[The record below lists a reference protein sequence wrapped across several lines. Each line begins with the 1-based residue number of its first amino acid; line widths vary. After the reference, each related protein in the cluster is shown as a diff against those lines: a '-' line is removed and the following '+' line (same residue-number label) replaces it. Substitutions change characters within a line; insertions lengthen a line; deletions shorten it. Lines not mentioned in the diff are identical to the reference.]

1 MKQRV
6 YSAVLSTIAIAVSGA
21 AYADQDV
28 LCIASGDP
36 LAPLPCEI
44 TINPELG
51 PIYRITTDKDGIGI
65 GDGPGGLPFVIIK
78 NAPQGSLVV
87 DASGNVTNGNVGPNT
102 AGSLRVRRDN
112 GSAKLLV
119 QESNSIVTPRA
130 LMELRNNGPVDF
142 EMVNTNTNQKWRFSA
157 QTTGFR
163 INLVDGIG
171 PEFEVRPNGDAVLRG
186 TLTENSDVN
195 VKSNIEA
202 LDGNLVLA
210 KLDAM
215 PVSEWSYRWESPSV
229 RHIGPMA
236 QDFHAAFGL
245 GTDETKISPRD
256 MAGVSMAAIKALRGE
271 LVARDAEIATQREQI
286 SALQAKLG
294 ELDQLKDQI
303 AAIESRLPHQVVSRN

>member
-21 AYADQDV
+21 VQADETIECTSPNTPNCQILIDPQSGGNYRIDADQFG
-28 LCIASGDP
+28 L
-36 LAPLPCEI
+36 
-44 TINPELG
+44 
-51 PIYRITTDKDGIGI
+51 GI
-65 GDGPGGLPFVIIK
+65 GDGPGGLPFVILAG
-78 NAPQGSLVV
+78 APAGSLVV
-87 DASGNVTNGNVGPNT
+87 DASGNVTSGFTGPDT
-102 AGSLRVRRDN
+102 AGALRVRRSN

-119 QESNSIVTPRA
+119 QETSGTVASRR
-130 LMELRNNGPVDF
+130 LFELRNNGPIGF
-142 EMVNTNTNQKWRFSA
+142 AMINTNTSDEWRFAA

-163 INLVDGIG
+163 ITLASSPSPD
-171 PEFEVRPNGDAVLRG
+171 FEVLKNGDAVLRG
-186 TLTENSDVN
+186 TLTEGSDVN

-210 KLDAM
+210 KLDAL
-215 PVSEWSYRWESPSV
+215 PVSEWSYQWESPSV

-256 MAGVSMAAIKALRGE
+256 MAGVSIAAVKALRAE
-271 LVARDAEIATQREQI
+271 LMERDAEIATQREQI
-286 SALQAKLG
+286 SALQAKLS

-303 AAIESRLPHQVVSRN
+303 AAIESRLPGQMVSR